1 MLVFFVGTFVVA
13 CLIMVGGACRAP
25 RFVMDP
31 LTRAFGYVV
40 LGATL
45 TRVEHVKWYSD
56 PDTWPERVV
65 VVSNHESHL
74 DGPGIQTTLSRR
86 SIRYVAKQSL
96 FKIPFLGWGLRAAGN
111 VPVSRQGLKA
121 DHRRLNES
129 DERSKDG
136 DVLFFAEGTR
146 SRDGALHPFK
156 KGAFYFAITHGRP
169 IVPVAVCGGYEVMPA
184 GGLRPQKGS
193 LALCVGAPI
202 DVSSYGREDAGLLRD
217 RVSEEVTRL
226 RAEALGL
233 IRSSRAEKDLTWEA
247 ARASSLAQSVCSG

>member
-1 MLVFFVGTFVVA
+1 MLVFFFGTFVVA
-13 CLIMVGGACRAP
+13 TLIMVGGACRAP

-40 LGATL
+40 LSATL
-45 TRVEHVKWYSD
+45 TRVEHVKWYSC
-56 PDTWPERVV
+56 PQTWPERVV

-74 DGPGIQTTLSRR
+74 DGPGVQTTLSKR

-111 VPVSRQGLKA
+111 VPVSRQGRKS
-121 DHRRLNES
+121 DHHRLNES

-169 IVPVAVCGGYEVMPA
+169 IVPVAVCGGFEVMPA
-184 GGLRPQKGS
+184 GGLRPQKGN

-202 DVSSYGREDAGLLRD
+202 DVSAYGREDAGALRD
-217 RVSEEVTRL
+217 RVAAEVTRL

-233 IRSSRAEKDLTWEA
+233 IHSPRAEETRGGEA
-247 ARASSLAQSVCSG
+247 ARGAPLAQSVFSA